1 MRKFGDQRSSNT
13 TSYNEYG
20 SRNSGHNRPRPERK
34 DGWHE
39 SRGGQR
45 GERKDRDDYPR
56 KSYNQHGHD
65 RRPYDREKENGHG
78 QRGGGRYEK
87 ESFRRDEGSRFGGGG
102 GGKGYGSSRPQTG

>member
-20 SRNSGHNRPRPERK
+20 SRNTGYNRPQPERK

-39 SRGGQR
+39 SRGGRR

-56 KSYNQHGHD
+56 KSYNQNGHD
-65 RRPYDREKENGHG
+65 RRPYDRDRENNYGG
-78 QRGGGRYEK
+78 SRGGGRYEK

-102 GGKGYGSSRPQTG
+102 DRGKGYGG

>member
-20 SRNSGHNRPRPERK
+20 SRNTGYNNRPRPERK
-34 DGWHE
+34 DGWQE

-56 KSYNQHGHD
+56 KSYNQQGHD
-65 RRPYDREKENGHG
+65 RRPYDREKENTYG
-78 QRGGGRYEK
+78 QRGGGGRFEK
-87 ESFRRDEGSRFGGGG
+87 ESYRRDEGSKFG
-102 GGKGYGSSRPQTG
+102 